1 MLSILIPTY
10 DYDCLRLVTDLQQQC
25 EELQAEVGAEMFDYE
40 IIVADDAGKNKA
52 ITERNELVELLP
64 QCRYVKMQANVGRAL
79 LCNWLFEEA
88 SFEYLLLIDADAEVC
103 TSDFI
108 RTYWQQR
115 QEADVLVGSIRTPKT
130 APRGHELRLK
140 YEQAAEK
147 KRSASYRNAHTSA
160 NFSTFNVWINHK
172 VTDQHNFDERCIEYG
187 YEDALWGLNLVQAG
201 ISILHIENPL
211 IHTGINSNESFL
223 ANSEAALR
231 MLHRLGAPMTDFA
244 GVSIAHQKLCR
255 SPFRK
260 LFSGIFTMAAPLMRR
275 NLLSRWPSL
284 LVFQI
289 YKLGYYDQ
297 LTLQH

>member
-115 QEADVLVGSIRTPKT
+115 QKADVLVGSICTPKT

-160 NFSTFNVWINHK
+160 NFSTFNVWINRK